1 METKHKNLLIGG
13 LLAIVLVMAVGYA
26 AFATQLNI
34 NGTANITSKWDVHI
48 KSITAGT
55 PVGTASNK
63 SATVGTDKLSA
74 TFETDLVAPGDSL
87 TYTIEV
93 ENGGTLPAKLSAI
106 TFEQTESNA
115 IAYSYAGIQQN
126 DVLAAGATTTFT
138 VTVKYNDTVTSQPT
152 DADKT
157 STLDMQLSYVQ
168 DTTTS
173 GN

>member
-1 METKHKNLLIGG
+1 METKNKNALIGG
-13 LLAIVLVMAVGYA
+13 LLAIVFVMAVGYA

-34 NGTANITSKWDVHI
+34 NGTANIISKWDVHI

-55 PVGTASNK
+55 PVGTATSK

-87 TYTIEV
+87 TYTVEV
-93 ENGGTLPAKLSAI
+93 ENGGTLPAKLSEI
-106 TFEQTESNA
+106 SFEQTESNA
-115 IAYSYAGIQQN
+115 IAYSYSGIQTN
-126 DVLAAGATTTFT
+126 DTLAAGATTTFT
-138 VTVKYNDTVTSQPT
+138 VTVTYKDTVTSQPT

-168 DTTTS
+168 DTTS
-173 GN
+173 AE